1 MKNKNKLG
9 SSGIGGQAVI
19 EGIMMRNKDWYS
31 VAVRKSDNTIEV
43 EKKQYKSASQ
53 KNKIL
58 GAPFIRGVFSFIDS
72 LVLGIK
78 SLTYS
83 ASFFEDDDETEEE
96 PGKLELWLINKFG
109 EKAENVIMGCVVA
122 VSIIFSVLIFMM
134 LPLFIADMFERFVPG
149 IGNRQVPVIEGIAK
163 MVIFI
168 GYMLL
173 ISLMKDIRRTFMYHG
188 AEHKC
193 INLSLIH
200 ISEPTRP

>member
-1 MKNKNKLG
+1 MR
-9 SSGIGGQAVI
+9 
-19 EGIMMRNKDWYS
+19 RNKDWYS

-149 IGNRQVPVIEGIAK
+149 IGNRRVPGDGGNGQD
-163 MVIFI
+163 
-168 GYMLL
+168 GYFYR
-173 ISLMKDIRRTFMYHG
+173 IYAVNIINERHKKDIYVSWSR
-188 AEHKC
+188 A
-193 INLSLIH
+193 
-200 ISEPTRP
+200 